1 MNGKLIIAACWLV
14 LLGYWVL
21 ASFSV
26 KAVREKLKPAALWRF
41 RIMQGFTFAMLAG
54 VIPYRPLDLVLWRR
68 SAAVDAI
75 GMASC
80 VAGLLVALWA
90 RWTLA
95 GNWSASVT
103 FKEKHELITNGPY
116 RFVRHPIYTGLILM
130 MLGTMLVMGRL
141 DSVVGFVARMFA
153 YYFKMRK
160 EEAVMSR
167 HFAGEYAEYTR
178 RAGALV
184 PWLGR
189 SSAERGVRSAE

>member
-1 MNGKLIIAACWLV
+1 MTAKLIIGASWLV
-14 LLGYWVL
+14 LLAYWTL

-26 KAVREKLKPAALWRF
+26 KAAKEKPKRAALWRF
-41 RIMQGFTFAMLAG
+41 RAVQILTFTLLAG
-54 VIPYRPLDLVLWRR
+54 VIPCRPFDLVLWRQ
-68 SAAVDAI
+68 SAVVDGVGITA
-75 GMASC
+75 C

-90 RWTLA
+90 RRTLA

-103 FKEKHELITNGPY
+103 YKEKHELITNGPY
-116 RFVRHPIYTGLILM
+116 RFVRHPIYSGLILM

-141 DSVVGFVARMFA
+141 DSVAGFVARMFG

-167 HFAGEYAEYTR
+167 HFGEEYAKYME

-184 PWLGR
+184 PGLKGTR
-189 SSAERGVRSAE
+189 SK